1 MTWIAAAMTS
11 LVLVGFGGGGSLFGQ
26 LQVRF
31 EGYLKGDPAQIH
43 PLENITIRVGEGDLE
58 TFALTNIIMLSA
70 GDVSGTDVLD
80 QMTPVKPSF
89 IFAGDPKLLEQISG
103 AKPNQLLK
111 ITGYTSYGSQWVL
124 VETVERS
131 APITGPTP
139 TPSLRQRFLGF

>member
-1 MTWIAAAMTS
+1 MTWVTAALTS
-11 LVLVGFGGGGSLFGQ
+11 LLLVGFGGGGLLGQ

-31 EGYLKGDPAQIH
+31 EGYLKGDRAQIH
-43 PLENITIRVGEGDLE
+43 PLEDITIRIGEGSLE
-58 TFALTNIIMLSA
+58 TFALTNIVMLSP

-89 IFAGDPKLLEQISG
+89 IFAGDEELLKEIST
-103 AKPNQLLK
+103 AQPNQLLK
-111 ITGYTSYGSQWVL
+111 VTGYTSYGSQWVL

-139 TPSLRQRFLGF
+139 TPSLRERFLGF

>member
-1 MTWIAAAMTS
+1 MTWITAALTS
-11 LVLVGFGGGGSLFGQ
+11 LVLIGLGGGGSMGQ

-43 PLENITIRVGEGDLE
+43 PLENITIRIGEGNLV

-89 IFAGDPKLLEQISG
+89 IFAGDEELLKKISTSL
-103 AKPNQLLK
+103 PNQLLK

-124 VETVERS
+124 VETVEQS

-139 TPSLRQRFLGF
+139 TPSLRERFLGF